1 MTRRKGILLDRY
13 GDLFGLKTK
22 EIFMHHSPN
31 FNWVNLTL
39 KDVWAELKTSEHDTE
54 FHFIIPDDIEQLEK
68 LAFWS
73 GQLNKDAKKHIKKL
87 KKKAR
92 AKEKK

>member
-22 EIFMHHSPN
+22 GIFEPHSPN
-31 FNWVNLTL
+31 YNWVNLSL
-39 KDVWAELKTSEHDTE
+39 KDVWVSLKTSEHDTE
-54 FHFIIPDDIEQLEK
+54 LHFIIPDDIEQLEK
-68 LAFWS
+68 LAPWS

-92 AKEKK
+92 AKESK